1 MDLWKWVLV
10 VAAAVFSALAFV
22 GGTPRPASAPA
33 QLAGQLESG
42 TFVLEQAGKP
52 LLREDFLLS
61 SVGPTVD
68 LHSTIVYA
76 GPAPTQSLTQRFR
89 STDALQPVRYVL
101 QGDAAQ
107 QPTTLV
113 EIEANRVRINVVGS
127 GQARASQLDV
137 SPPLFVLDPNVM
149 SHYLLLYRYL
159 RERQAP
165 IYPFKATAI
174 DPQTLEARPLLQPD
188 PPQRVTLKSGAQL
201 LEAQQFVVNVGTTQ
215 IVLYGQGT
223 TFYGVAFPARHALA
237 YRQDVLTGG
246 IDAVIVP

>member
-10 VAAAVFSALAFV
+10 VAAAVFSALALV
-22 GGTPRPASAPA
+22 GSMPRPVSTPA

-76 GPAPTQSLTQRFR
+76 GSAPTQSLTQRYR
-89 STDALQPVRYVL
+89 LTDALQPVRYVL
-101 QGDAAQ
+101 QGVAAQ

-113 EIEANRVRINVVGS
+113 EIKANRVRMNVVGP
-127 GQARASQLDV
+127 GRAQAKQLDV

-149 SHYLLLYRYL
+149 SHYLVLYRYL
-159 RERQAP
+159 QERPAP
-165 IYPFKATAI
+165 VYPFKATTI
-174 DPQTLEARPLLQPD
+174 NPQTLEAHPLLQPD
-188 PPQRVTLKSGAQL
+188 PPQRVTLKSGTRLLDAQR
-201 LEAQQFVVNVGTTQ
+201 FVVNVGTTQ
-215 IVLYGQGT
+215 VVLYGQGT
-223 TFYGVAFPARHALA
+223 TFYGVAFPARHVLA